1 MEQKLFLSVNEVIKV
16 TGLGRTNIY
25 ALIKKGDLKAVK
37 IGDRTM
43 FRPDDLAEFA
53 ASRPVYAA

>member
-1 MEQKLFLSVNEVIKV
+1 VEQKLFLSVNEVIKV

-25 ALIKKGDLKAVK
+25 ALINKGELKAVK

-43 FRPDDLAEFA
+43 FRPADLAEFA